1 MATVTRT
8 FEHFKHG
15 HFSPK
20 QLCCTKY
27 QCNSVAQFSMQI
39 LCALQSKI
47 EVLPIEYTSYTAHWN
62 KKITPTKSCAR
73 LDGTKKWAFLPNS
86 LRRYWLS
93 AVGFLSPDHFTPVAM
108 ATPFTA
114 SSPSFFFPFPF
125 PFPIAAFPDISAQR
139 SLLIQPLPLFAVC
152 DHMTINCNYDVILV
166 SFPGWRHWPYDLG
179 NETLQIVL
187 NMASLEDQALERKAR
202 LKALRAKK
210 EGKQDSQ
217 VREYERI

>member
-1 MATVTRT
+1 MDIFPHVLIHKATLLY
-8 FEHFKHG
+8 EI
-15 HFSPK
+15 SM
-20 QLCCTKY
+20 
-27 QCNSVAQFSMQI
+27 QFSGSI
-39 LCALQSKI
+39 LHADLMCTAI
-47 EVLPIEYTSYTAHWN
+47 ENRSATNRIHKLYSPLEQENHPNQKLRETWRY
-62 KKITPTKSCAR
+62 
-73 LDGTKKWAFLPNS
+73 KKWAFLPNS

-166 SFPGWRHWPYDLG
+166 AFPGWKHWPYDLG